1 MFVRSALLSLSA
13 LAAAREVSKDT
24 VKAAKLYDSGIK
36 HMNNIALKEVR
47 ADNILSELHTNA
59 IVGSLGRATRVWRL

>member
-13 LAAAREVSKDT
+13 LAAAREMVKDE

-36 HMNNIALKEVR
+36 HMNNMALKEV
-47 ADNILSELHTNA
+47 
-59 IVGSLGRATRVWRL
+59 